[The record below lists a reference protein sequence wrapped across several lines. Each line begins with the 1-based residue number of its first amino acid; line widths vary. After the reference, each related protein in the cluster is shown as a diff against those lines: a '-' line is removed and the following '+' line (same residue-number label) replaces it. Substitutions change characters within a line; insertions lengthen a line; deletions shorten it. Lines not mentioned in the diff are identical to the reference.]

1 MRTLL
6 VMAVLP
12 AAVLLA
18 YVYRI
23 DPREKEPASLLGRLL
38 LAGMASTV
46 PAMVVEVALTAAMLR
61 LMLRVFQAR
70 AQLRGVRMNPRAQ
83 LRLGKGEWALLIAGV
98 ALTALMY
105 VADVVNMLA

>member
-46 PAMVVEVALTAAMLR
+46 PAMVV
-61 LMLRVFQAR
+61 
-70 AQLRGVRMNPRAQ
+70 
-83 LRLGKGEWALLIAGV
+83 
-98 ALTALMY
+98 
-105 VADVVNMLA
+105 